1 MLAGWWLM
9 VGTNLMWEKNI
20 VTDYQQNRVTKYCDS
35 DTSTIP
41 AVHLLDSSKFIT
53 WIPWRT
59 NVETVVICFR
69 SQTSLR
75 RKWKAFDHD
84 MLRSFLALLIL
95 LQSLLYSHSSVWKAA
110 CAASSISADFFLFF
124 IHNKTRSKQT
134 KLEHRLEQAQGAGGI
149 CCFRWTNQC

>member
-1 MLAGWWLM
+1 M
-9 VGTNLMWEKNI
+9 VGTNLMCDKI
-20 VTDYQQNRVTKYCDS
+20 LLLITNRIVTKYCDS

-95 LQSLLYSHSSVWKAA
+95 QSLYPHSSLSKAA

-149 CCFRWTNQC
+149 CCFR